1 MDINEWCLGWSKRF
15 GGGLSLKPTETRKL
29 KEEIGLKVQR
39 NWSDLKKRY
48 RERKVAIWE
57 EEWQHTRSSID
68 QGVPYIDDQIVSYL
82 QPTEE
87 DEGHRQGVL
96 RHLTPDAFVAGRES
110 ESEARARTAKWIDL
124 VESDATGLDV
134 NTRDKVPLYILG
146 CEDGPGV
153 SINWKRLFFVSAGG
167 IGKSTTLS
175 WLEAE
180 INKLPVDGDEL
191 LAFNLRPEVWGELA
205 NTRGHSFK
213 VKLWA
218 ILAMEFFQVI
228 FEIPDRDSLPEPIRA
243 LENEVVR
250 LFVEPI
256 HGELINNKAVILIDG
271 LDHYHSEVSEGL
283 ACLQNENKEE
293 EWPPI
298 VLSGRAY
305 ILKGWDPRKC
315 GPSNNK
321 LRADLWT
328 FCTLSEF
335 DEEQQKKYLGQD
347 RFDCIHQ
354 DLKGLLA
361 VPRFLRYVRDED
373 TNNLKDMRTP
383 ADIFFNATNQ
393 IIRDI
398 LDKEDKHKKICLGGT
413 SGANEI
419 VYAKALLGAIAFEML
434 ASETET
440 QDGFASWEINRSNIA
455 KVEKRLRAASVPFNA
470 ECLTNDI
477 SNVSAFGNVRPGII
491 DSQSSHSALIWDNK
505 DVQSFFIAYWLANF
519 YHQNRQDEVH
529 PKKWIFSHV
538 AGDEYYEINRF
549 LADFQMR
556 QAIPLSWVSSVS
568 VWFEPGLK
576 NRPSEMMH
584 RSWSKLTRLAGEPPC
599 DWWNTPYSTLD
610 ACCEQQE
617 QNGLDACCE
626 QQEQNGNAAEW
637 SSANSLTKSKDS
649 DYAQACI
656 KARDTLRR
664 FRGELQSFLK
674 GNSGIGEKKQ
684 IAEKFINMAW
694 CAIPEAKDFEMGPG
708 NGKPQGFSEKS
719 KAYWKDCCDSLKEL
733 VVRKLNDSA
742 IFSLSSLGQDI
753 KRKIVRSASKEFS
766 KEFNKEKWFDGAL
779 GRLIRKKDVEWFA
792 GMVEPIAEKAIDLHF
807 RPGSSRSQKAML
819 DEVKLR
825 VLDAIGEY
833 WKRKDETPFEN
844 PQKIATF
851 KLQSV
856 PVRHSWFNLFSP
868 GHYENVDAYLKGKD
882 SKHTPKNSGWADQP
896 VIFVSW
902 FDAWAFCQ
910 WACWTENGN
919 YYRCRLPHEPEWE
932 FAARRNIDRG
942 SQTSTNK
949 VTETNYWWGDQ
960 FYECETDA
968 STDVDPAFANYAHAG
983 GEPGNTLDADA
994 DNIIPNGFG
1003 LKHMLGN
1010 VWEWMANVYT
1020 ERKDEANPYGYSGLD
1035 PVDRSS
1041 VPVNRPRSMRGG
1053 LWYFN
1058 DLMTFCT
1065 NRFRLPPGDRD
1076 YKMGFRLVRY
1086 PCKDTASPQEEGVQE
1101 NEDRAGMIVTFI

>member
-1 MDINEWCLGWSKRF
+1 MTLEETEIS
-15 GGGLSLKPTETRKL
+15 SLKKEITDKL
-29 KEEIGLKVQR
+29 KTWSNLKEVYR
-39 NWSDLKKRY
+39 KK
-48 RERKVAIWE
+48 KVAIWNKK
-57 EEWQHTRSSID
+57 WTAGPPSPGTPAQ
-68 QGVPYIDDQIVSYL
+68 YIEDQIVSYL
-82 QPTEE
+82 LPTDE
-87 DEGHRQGVL
+87 DRDHPRGVL

-110 ESEARARTAKWIDL
+110 ESEASARTAATWIDL
-124 VESDATGLDV
+124 VESNDAAQDV
-134 NTRDKVPLYILG
+134 NIRKKLPRYILG
-146 CEDGPGV
+146 CEGGDGV

-180 INKLPVDGDEL
+180 INKLPVDGDEP
-191 LAFNLRPEVWGELA
+191 LAFNLRPEVWGELNGKKFA
-205 NTRGHSFK
+205 DFK
-213 VKLWA
+213 VTLWD
-218 ILAMEFFQVI
+218 ILAMEFFKVV
-228 FEIPDRDSLPEPIRA
+228 FTIPERDSLPEPIRA

-250 LFVEPI
+250 LFVKPI
-256 HGELINNKAVILIDG
+256 FEDLTKNKAVILIDG
-271 LDHYHSEVSEGL
+271 LDHHHSEVSEGL

-305 ILKGWDPRKC
+305 VLEGWAPRRC
-315 GPSNNK
+315 DEGEHK
-321 LRADLWT
+321 LQADLWT

-373 TNNLKDMRTP
+373 PNKLSAIRTP
-383 ADIFFNATNQ
+383 ADLFFNATNQ

-398 LDKEDKHKKICLGGT
+398 LDKEDKHKKIFSGGT
-413 SGANEI
+413 SRKDGI

-434 ASETET
+434 ASTTET
-440 QDGFASWEINRSNIA
+440 QDGFASWEINTSNIA
-455 KVEKRLRAASVPFNA
+455 KVEKRLSAASVPFNV
-470 ECLTNDI
+470 ECLTDDI

-519 YHQNRQDEVH
+519 YHHNPQDEEH
-529 PKKWIFSHV
+529 LKKWIFSHV

-549 LADFQMR
+549 LADFQMK

-576 NRPSEMMH
+576 NRPSEMMY

-617 QNGLDACCE
+617 QNG
-626 QQEQNGNAAEW
+626 NAAEW
-637 SSANSLTKSKDS
+637 SGANSLTSRSKDN
-649 DYAQACI
+649 DYTQARI

-664 FRGELQSFLK
+664 FRGELQSFLSGK
-674 GNSGIGEKKQ
+674 SGIGEKKQ

-694 CAIPEAKDFEMGPG
+694 CTIPEAKDFKMGPG
-708 NGKPQGFSEKS
+708 NGKPQGFSDKS
-719 KAYWKDCCDSLKEL
+719 KAYWKDCCGRLEHFVALGLTSYTQISLK
-733 VVRKLNDSA
+733 A
-742 IFSLSSLGQDI
+742 DI
-753 KRKIVRSASKEFS
+753 RRKIVRSASKEFS

-807 RPGSSRSQKAML
+807 RSDSAKSQKAML
-819 DEVKLR
+819 DDVKLG

-844 PQKIATF
+844 PKIIATF
-851 KLQSV
+851 ELQSV

-932 FAARRNIDRG
+932 FAARRNIDPE
-942 SQTSTNK
+942 TNK

-960 FYECETDA
+960 FYKSEKDA
-968 STDVDPAFANYAHAG
+968 TTDVGPAFAKYAHAG

-994 DNIIPNGFG
+994 DNIMPNGFG

-1020 ERKDEANPYGYSGLD
+1020 ERKDNTNPYGYSRLD

-1086 PCKDTASPQEEGVQE
+1086 TCKDTASPQEEGVQE